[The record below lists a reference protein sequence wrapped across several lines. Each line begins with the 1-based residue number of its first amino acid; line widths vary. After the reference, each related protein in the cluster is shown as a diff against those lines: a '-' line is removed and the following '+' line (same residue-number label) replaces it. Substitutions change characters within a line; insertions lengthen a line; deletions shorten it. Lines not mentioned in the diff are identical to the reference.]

1 MKNILK
7 IVFFIVITQTSF
19 AQKINKNLIIKKLD
33 LNLYL
38 EPKMRGI
45 ESDNVI
51 YYIEKDMQTLSAYTN
66 RKLKWKTNV
75 ISVCGKPGVGKSE
88 IRVIKLSLDKLSVVF
103 GKHSFAEVDIYTGKT
118 QYIGSD

>member
-1 MKNILK
+1 MENILK
-7 IVFFIVITQTSF
+7 ILFFIVITQTSF
-19 AQKINKNLIIKKLD
+19 AQKINKNLISKKLD

-66 RKLKWKTNV
+66 RKLKWKTNI
-75 ISVCGKPGVGKSE
+75 ISVCGKPSIGKSE
-88 IRVIKLSLDKLSVVF
+88 IRVIKLRVDKLSVVY
-103 GKHSFAEVDIYTGKT
+103 GKHSFAEVDINTGKT
-118 QYIGSD
+118 EYIGTD

>member
-7 IVFFIVITQTSF
+7 IVFFIVFTQTSF
-19 AQKINKNLIIKKLD
+19 AQKINKNLISKKLD
-33 LNLYL
+33 LNLSL

-66 RKLKWKTNV
+66 GKLKWKTNI
-75 ISVCGKPGVGKSE
+75 ISVCGKPNIGKSE
-88 IRVIKLSLDKLSVVF
+88 IRVIKLRVNKLSVVY
-103 GKHSFAEVDIYTGKT
+103 GKHSFAEVDINTGKT
-118 QYIGSD
+118 QNIGSD

>member
-7 IVFFIVITQTSF
+7 ILFFIVFTQTSF
-19 AQKINKNLIIKKLD
+19 AQKINKNLTSKKLD
-33 LNLYL
+33 LNLSL

-51 YYIEKDMQTLSAYTN
+51 YYIEKDMQTLSAYIN
-66 RKLKWKTNV
+66 GKLKWETNI

-88 IRVIKLSLDKLSVVF
+88 IRVIKLRVDKLSVVF
-103 GKHSFAEVDIYTGKT
+103 GKHSFAEVDINTGKT
-118 QYIGSD
+118 EYIGSD

>member
-7 IVFFIVITQTSF
+7 ILFFIVFTQTSF
-19 AQKINKNLIIKKLD
+19 AQKINKNLISKKLD
-33 LNLYL
+33 LNLSL

-51 YYIEKDMQTLSAYTN
+51 YYIEKDMQTLSAYIN
-66 RKLKWKTNV
+66 GKLKWKTNI

-88 IRVIKLSLDKLSVVF
+88 IRVIKLRVDKLSVVF
-103 GKHSFAEVDIYTGKT
+103 GKHSFAEVDINTGKT
-118 QYIGSD
+118 EYIGSD